1 MANAWADM
9 GKVEISVEGGGRP
22 NTARFGASVVGQ
34 VVPDEVGLSSIQKD
48 QGQLF
53 QQRGLMGFDGAVV
66 GGPGFDNPVLG
77 QFGLGLQGSG
87 AMETFGAK

>member
-34 VVPDEVGLSSIQKD
+34 VMPDEVGLSSIQKD
-48 QGQLF
+48 QGQALSAAWLD
-53 QQRGLMGFDGAVV
+53 GL
-66 GGPGFDNPVLG
+66 
-77 QFGLGLQGSG
+77 
-87 AMETFGAK
+87 